1 MKRILG
7 TVTIGQSPRTDV
19 TPDLRAILGDGIDI
33 VEAGALDGLSRDEI
47 ASLAPETGDY
57 VLVTRLADGSSVQ
70 VAEKY
75 IAPRVEARIAE
86 HFANGL
92 SIVLLLCT
100 GEFPDFPT
108 DGLLLRPQRIL
119 YNTVEA
125 VAKGLRVGF
134 LTPSRD
140 QIAQSGRRWK
150 SVCSDLRVVPASP
163 YADAERAVRAAAAE
177 MKEWGADL
185 TVMDCMGY
193 TLAMQEA
200 VREVTD
206 RPVIL
211 ARGIVARVVREL
223 IG

>member
-1 MKRILG
+1 M
-7 TVTIGQSPRTDV
+7 
-19 TPDLRAILGDGIDI
+19 
-33 VEAGALDGLSRDEI
+33 
-47 ASLAPETGDY
+47 
-57 VLVTRLADGSSVQ
+57 
-70 VAEKY
+70 
-75 IAPRVEARIAE
+75 
-86 HFANGL
+86 
-92 SIVLLLCT
+92 
-100 GEFPDFPT
+100 
-108 DGLLLRPQRIL
+108 
-119 YNTVEA
+119 
-125 VAKGLRVGF
+125 
-134 LTPSRD
+134 
-140 QIAQSGRRWK
+140 
-150 SVCSDLRVVPASP
+150 VPASP